1 MHRARTCARNE
12 RACAQLRSVAARKHA
27 PVAHRANAER
37 VLHVC
42 MLNNV
47 TGEDFM
53 PVKRKN
59 TPRGKAAK
67 SQRRAPI
74 PAPRTEIDVRANES
88 AQLTRREPVVAM
100 SRADTARSR
109 GVDAIEKAI
118 AKEDAKIIAKASA
131 RALRRGLH

>member
-1 MHRARTCARNE
+1 
-12 RACAQLRSVAARKHA
+12 
-27 PVAHRANAER
+27 
-37 VLHVC
+37 
-42 MLNNV
+42 
-47 TGEDFM
+47 M
-53 PVKRKN
+53 PVKRKS

-67 SQRRAPI
+67 SQRRAPLA
-74 PAPRTEIDVRANES
+74 APRNDIDMRANES

-100 SRADTARSR
+100 SRTDASRSR

>member
-1 MHRARTCARNE
+1 MVNNE
-12 RACAQLRSVAARKHA
+12 
-27 PVAHRANAER
+27 
-37 VLHVC
+37 
-42 MLNNV
+42 

-53 PVKRKN
+53 PVKRKS

-67 SQRRAPI
+67 SQRRAPLA
-74 PAPRTEIDVRANES
+74 APRNEIDMRANES

-100 SRADTARSR
+100 SRADASRSR
-109 GVDAIEKAI
+109 GLDAIEKAI

>member
-1 MHRARTCARNE
+1 LHACMVNNE
-12 RACAQLRSVAARKHA
+12 
-27 PVAHRANAER
+27 
-37 VLHVC
+37 
-42 MLNNV
+42 

-53 PVKRKN
+53 PVKRKS

-67 SQRRAPI
+67 SQRRAPLA
-74 PAPRTEIDVRANES
+74 APRNEIDMRANES

-100 SRADTARSR
+100 SRADASRSR
-109 GVDAIEKAI
+109 GLDAIEKAI